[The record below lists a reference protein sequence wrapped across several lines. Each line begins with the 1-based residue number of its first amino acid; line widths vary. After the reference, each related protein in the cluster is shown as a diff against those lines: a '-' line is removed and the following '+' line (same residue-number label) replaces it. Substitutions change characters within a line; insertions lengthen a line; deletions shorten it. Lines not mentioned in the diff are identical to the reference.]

1 MSAPGVLGASVLA
14 GCGVLLVQHV
24 RKDAQE
30 QQNIRE
36 MTAHLMGVKRA
47 YADTVAAMTR
57 AAHRQDRLLSAGP
70 ELQTAASFHTSYAP
84 DHVAS
89 SS

>member
-14 GCGVLLVQHV
+14 GCGVLLVQHI

-47 YADTVAAMTR
+47 CADTVAALTR
-57 AAHRQDRLLSAGP
+57 AAHRQERSLSAGP
-70 ELQTAASFHTSYAP
+70 ELRTAASFHTSYAP
-84 DHVAS
+84 DQAGS

>member
-1 MSAPGVLGASVLA
+1 MSASGVLGASVLA

-47 YADTVAAMTR
+47 YADTVAAMAR
-57 AAHRQDRLLSAGP
+57 AAHRQERALSAGLESQP
-70 ELQTAASFHTSYAP
+70 AASFHTSYAP
-84 DHVAS
+84 DHAS
-89 SS
+89 SST

>member
-14 GCGVLLVQHV
+14 GCGVLLVQHF

-30 QQNIRE
+30 KQNIRE

-57 AAHRQDRLLSAGP
+57 AAHRQEPSLSAGQD
-70 ELQTAASFHTSYAP
+70 LQTAVSFHTSYAP

>member
-14 GCGVLLVQHV
+14 GCGVLLVQHFG
-24 RKDAQE
+24 KDAQE
-30 QQNIRE
+30 KQNIRE

-57 AAHRQDRLLSAGP
+57 AAHRQEPSLSAGQG
-70 ELQTAASFHTSYAP
+70 LQTAVSFHTSYAP

>member
-1 MSAPGVLGASVLA
+1 MSALGVLGASVLA

-36 MTAHLMGVKRA
+36 MTAHFMGVKRA
-47 YADTVAAMTR
+47 YADTAVALTR
-57 AAHRQDRLLSAGP
+57 AAHRQERSLRAGP
-70 ELQTAASFHTSYAP
+70 ALQTAANSHASYAS
-84 DHVAS
+84 DYAALS
-89 SS
+89 S